1 MPRLTLAF
9 AATVLAS
16 WPTSVAAQ
24 ATARTDEPEV
34 EVIHTVGGVEQ
45 RQGQAA
51 WWMARAAEPTVTKVG
66 PFNEDEVEEAR
77 DVALGDREFQL
88 IGVAEFLDSHA
99 QLDWGDR
106 ASFTTSDQTN
116 ATRDLRD
123 GRRVFVKGLLIDA
136 DSAARI
142 NLLSVVA
149 LADSCS

>member
-1 MPRLTLAF
+1 
-9 AATVLAS
+9 
-16 WPTSVAAQ
+16 
-24 ATARTDEPEV
+24 
-34 EVIHTVGGVEQ
+34 
-45 RQGQAA
+45 
-51 WWMARAAEPTVTKVG
+51 MARAAEPTVTEVG

-88 IGVAEFLDSHA
+88 IGVAEFLDGHE

-136 DSAARI
+136 DSAAGI